1 MIKTLLAA
9 LLDAVFPPRC
19 PACRRFVDKNGAW
32 CAACLAQTISA
43 RKLAPRRFRYL
54 DEVYALC
61 RYQGFV
67 RRMIASIKY
76 DKNFAYLP
84 HLETLLKSAG
94 DVVPLNQFDFAAP
107 VPLYVEK
114 QKKRGFNQ
122 TEKIFA
128 PWAAR
133 EKIAWVDAMERVRD
147 TAPQYALGIARR
159 RENVKGAFKTK
170 AKADFRRKIIL
181 LADDIFTTGSTM
193 EECAGVLKRS
203 GAAKVVGI
211 ALASDA

>member
-1 MIKTLLAA
+1 MIEALLAA

-19 PACRRFVDKNGAW
+19 PACRSFADKNGAW
-32 CAACLAQTISA
+32 CPECLAQTISA
-43 RKLAPRRFRYL
+43 RKLAPSRFRHL
-54 DEVYALC
+54 DEAYALC
-61 RYQGFV
+61 RYQGVV

-94 DVVPLNQFDFAAP
+94 DVVPLSQFDFAVP
-107 VPLYVEK
+107 VPLYAEK

-159 RENVKGAFKTK
+159 RENVKGAFKMK
-170 AKADFRRKIIL
+170 AAADFRGKNIL

-193 EECAGVLKRS
+193 EECAGALKNS
-203 GAAKVVGI
+203 GAAKVVGL